1 MKTEEGIVT
10 RTDGKF
16 AYVKPSDPA
25 LCKKCALSALCAM
38 NSSQEIKMINTA
50 GAKEKDS
57 VFFDLDFDELN
68 TRFIKFL
75 TFALFMFLA
84 GLLMGYVIG
93 QKIGIQKEVVSVLGG
108 GLFLFFVYLI
118 YNNKEKEEK
127 KLPKIVE
134 IQKED

>member
-1 MKTEEGIVT
+1 
-10 RTDGKF
+10 
-16 AYVKPSDPA
+16 
-25 LCKKCALSALCAM
+25 
-38 NSSQEIKMINTA
+38 
-50 GAKEKDS
+50 
-57 VFFDLDFDELN
+57 
-68 TRFIKFL
+68 
-75 TFALFMFLA
+75 MFLA

-93 QKIGIQKEVVSVLGG
+93 QKTGIQKEVVSVLGG